1 MIYINENNTMKSLFI
16 LFTLSASFLLT
27 VSCSDE
33 DDLVSVPDTL
43 TDCFAP
49 AADANDP
56 ESQLRRDFYN
66 SQGSFLL
73 FNDTL
78 RHEPIGTAP
87 DGSIQYFTELLD
99 IDYTIGSDKNIV
111 HQTYTYQY
119 LKSLDA
125 KRKAVDLLVTKII
138 ALLPS
143 SMRPFSWLLVE
154 GIFPK
159 GKNESL
165 PAVSGQRCIAAALG
179 SYATEEE
186 QKAAIAA
193 VLAKVISSGLDESL
207 LDEFCAISA
216 DNYEGYDSSC
226 TQMEKYWELGFLVKG
241 LNWNGVPT
249 NKYLPTKQ
257 QDVDSYMQLVI
268 QYSADEVEQQYADY
282 PLVIEKATMMRSVLK
297 QLGINI

>member
-1 MIYINENNTMKSLFI
+1 MIYINTISAMKPLSI
-16 LFTLSASFLLT
+16 LFTLSASLYLT
-27 VSCSDE
+27 TSCSGE
-33 DDLVSVPDTL
+33 DALVAVPDTL

-56 ESQLRRDFYN
+56 ESQLRREFYN
-66 SQGSFLL
+66 SENSFLL

-99 IDYTIGSDKNIV
+99 IGYTIGSDKNIV

-119 LKSLDA
+119 LKDIDA
-125 KRKAVDLLVTKII
+125 KLHAVNLLQTKVIT
-138 ALLPS
+138 LLPQ

-154 GIFPK
+154 CISPK

-165 PAVSGQRCIAAALG
+165 AAVNGQRCIAAALG
-179 SYATEEE
+179 RYTTEEE

-207 LDEFCAISA
+207 LDEFCTISA

-257 QDVDSYMQLVI
+257 QDIDSYMELVI
-268 QYSADEVEQQYADY
+268 LHTANEVEQLYADY
-282 PLVIEKATMMRSVLK
+282 PLVIEKAIIMRNVLK

>member
-1 MIYINENNTMKSLFI
+1 MKSLSI
-16 LFTLSASFLLT
+16 LFALSAPLLLAT
-27 VSCSDE
+27 SCSDE
-33 DDLVSVPDTL
+33 DALVAVPDTL

-49 AADANDP
+49 AADADDP

-66 SQGSFLL
+66 AEGSFLL

-87 DGSIQYFTELLD
+87 DGSTQYFTELLD
-99 IDYTIGSDKNIV
+99 IGYTIGSDKNIV
-111 HQTYTYQY
+111 HQTYTYRY
-119 LKSLDA
+119 LQDIDA
-125 KRKAVDLLVTKII
+125 KRHAVELLRTKVI
-138 ALLPS
+138 ALLPQ

-154 GIFPK
+154 GISPK

-165 PAVSGQRCIAAALG
+165 SAVSGQRAIAAALG
-179 SYATEEE
+179 SYATDEE

-268 QYSADEVEQQYADY
+268 RYNADEVEQLYAGYD
-282 PLVIEKATMMRSVLK
+282 LVIRKAAMMRNVLQ
-297 QLGINI
+297 QLGIRI